1 LGVPACPRI
10 PTLLTSPPADGRCG
24 LFGVSHAILT
34 TPAQK
39 RMIRHTMGLGSRPDQ
54 DPQDQARGTLGD
66 LMYVDKAKTL
76 PTERPEHKIYAGYGG
91 APCDACGDP
100 ILPAQVEYELNY
112 PDEHR
117 TFRLHLGCAGL
128 WEAMRLQR
136 GLDRAL

>member
-1 LGVPACPRI
+1 MDFPNLRDVIRRK
-10 PTLLTSPPADGRCG
+10 LDDG
-24 LFGVSHAILT
+24 A
-34 TPAQK
+34 
-39 RMIRHTMGLGSRPDQ
+39 
-54 DPQDQARGTLGD
+54 
-66 LMYVDKAKTL
+66 L
-76 PTERPEHKIYAGYGG
+76 PTERPEHKIYAGYGSG